1 MDKSSKNNVYL
12 TGPIRRT
19 MIRTAFAMLAGTV
32 AMSGYNIADT
42 YFVGKLPGQ
51 TPLAAIGFT
60 FPIIIL
66 LGCVFRGLA
75 TGLMTTSAQAMGAGR
90 NVRAATIVNS
100 GLTLMLLFSITLSL
114 VGVATGRTVLHSLG
128 ASGETLEAAKEYM
141 DIWFYGYL
149 TASIGATA
157 GDMIVAIGESKLAA
171 LGMFG
176 ALFLNIIL
184 DPMWIF
190 GFGPIP
196 ALGIRGAAIAT
207 VISQIGGMIY
217 SLEILR
223 RRGLVQFRHI
233 PWKVMGRAWVLIVRF
248 GIPAILGMLM
258 IPIGS
263 YVLTRITAEFGDA
276 AVGGCQAAMKLES
289 IAFMFP
295 MSFGISLTP
304 MISQN
309 FGARQ
314 YLRIKQCMRF
324 AMTFAFCF
332 LLFMAVLFYL
342 FAEPLVSL
350 FTTEPEIK
358 ANMILYMHIIPW
370 SFWAIEVH
378 RFSGFTFMGCGHPKF
393 SAFLNIYRVLLLLI
407 PFSLLALY
415 YFRSYGI
422 SSVLYA
428 RTFADCI
435 AAISAAIM
443 ANMMVRKLVRT
454 GK

>member
-1 MDKSSKNNVYL
+1 MEKSSKNNVYL

-42 YFVGKLPGQ
+42 YFIGKLPGQ

-75 TGLMTTSAQAMGAGR
+75 TGLMTPSAQALGAGR
-90 NVRAATIVNS
+90 NVRAATLVNS

-114 VGVATGRTVLHSLG
+114 VGVATGRAVLHSLG

-149 TASIGATA
+149 TASLCATA
-157 GDMIVAIGESKLAA
+157 GDMLVAIGESKLSA

-196 ALGIRGAAIAT
+196 PLGIRGAAIAT
-207 VISQIGGMIY
+207 VISQVSGTLY
-217 SLEILR
+217 FLELLR

-233 PWKVMGRAWVLIVRF
+233 PWKVMSRAWVLIVRF

-309 FGARQ
+309 FGAGQ

-324 AMTFAFCF
+324 AMTFAFCV
-332 LLFMAVLFYL
+332 LLFMAILFFL

-350 FTTEPEIK
+350 FTSEPEIK

-370 SFWAIEVH
+370 SFWAVEVH

-393 SAFLNIYRVLLLLI
+393 SAFLNIYRVLLLLV

-415 YFRSYGI
+415 FFRSYGL

-428 RTFADCI
+428 RAFADGI

-443 ANMMVRKLVRT
+443 ANMMVRRLVRT